1 MPEPFPIPAE
11 RAGATLAAILRSVLP
26 GQSWN
31 QVRQFIA
38 GRRVQI
44 DGSLCLDPAR
54 RLKEGEVV
62 GILAKPVPLYRGAT
76 AAGLVIRHLD
86 DQIVVV
92 EKAAG
97 VNTVRH
103 PAERGWKDG
112 RKELSPTLH
121 DVTQEAIALRLKRPK
136 HTLPRLRI
144 VHRLDKDT
152 SGLVV
157 FARTADAE
165 RALGKQFKAHTVI
178 RRYVAIVPGYFTPQ
192 TISSWLVRDRGDG
205 RRGSGHEEGIG
216 KRAVTHVDV
225 SERLPRHTVLACQ
238 LETGRT
244 HQIRIHLAEK
254 GHPVCGEKVYN
265 RPIGG
270 EPLPDPDEP
279 PRLCLHAAELGFQ
292 HPATLQTMHW
302 EMPSPLDLQGFLQ
315 RLRNEKPPA
324 PEPPTQ
330 RRRS

>member
-1 MPEPFPIPAE
+1 
-11 RAGATLAAILRSVLP
+11 
-26 GQSWN
+26 
-31 QVRQFIA
+31 
-38 GRRVQI
+38 VQI

-54 RLKEGEVV
+54 RLKEGGVV
-62 GILAKPVPLYRGAT
+62 EILSKPIPVYRGAT
-76 AAGLVIRHLD
+76 AEGLVIRHLD
-86 DQIVVV
+86 DEIVVA

-103 PAERGWKDG
+103 PAERAWKER

-121 DVTQEAIALRLKRPK
+121 DITQDAIALRLNRPK

-144 VHRLDKDT
+144 VHRLDKET

-165 RALGKQFKAHTVI
+165 RALGRQFKAHTVM
-178 RRYVAIVPGYFTPQ
+178 RRYIAIVRGYLMPQ

-216 KRAVTHVDV
+216 KRAITHVDV
-225 SERLPRHTVLACQ
+225 MERLPQHTVLACQ

-254 GHPVCGEKVYN
+254 GHPVCGDKVYN
-265 RPIGG
+265 RPVGC
-270 EPLPDPDEP
+270 EPVPDPDEP
-279 PRLCLHAAELGFQ
+279 PRLCLHAAKLGFQ

-302 EMPSPLDLQGFLQ
+302 EMPLALDLQGFLQ
-315 RLRNEKPPA
+315 RLRNEQST
-324 PEPPTQ
+324 PEPPTP

>member
-1 MPEPFPIPAE
+1 MSEPFPIPSE
-11 RAGATLAAILRSVLP
+11 RAGATLAAVLRFLLQ
-26 GQSWN
+26 GQSWT
-31 QVRQFIA
+31 QVRQLIA
-38 GRRVQI
+38 ARRVQI

-62 GILAKPVPLYRGAT
+62 EILNKPLPVYRGAT
-76 AAGLVIRHLD
+76 AEGLVIRHLD
-86 DQIVVV
+86 EQIVVV
-92 EKAAG
+92 AKAAG

-103 PAERGWKDG
+103 PAERAWKEA

-121 DVTQEAIALRLKRPK
+121 DITQEVIALRLKRSK

-144 VHRLDKDT
+144 VHRLDKET

-178 RRYVAIVPGYFTPQ
+178 RRYVAIVPGYLIPQ

-225 SERLPRHTVLACQ
+225 IERLPRHTILACQ

-270 EPLPDPDEP
+270 EPVPDPDES

-292 HPATLQTMHW
+292 HSATLQTVHW
-302 EMPSPLDLQGFLQ
+302 EMPLPLDLQGFLQ
-315 RLRNEKPPA
+315 RLRNEQSR
-324 PEPPTQ
+324 PEPPTP